1 MGERAMDCR
10 YRDYFLFCTGYY
22 DYVIA
27 TESLLIDMFDCKFSP
42 PYNHFEHGKY
52 DGMYINRYITHMIS
66 VPIHETNNLLNFIA
80 DHNNSIGVLV
90 AKFNSDNNSW
100 DIL

>member
-1 MGERAMDCR
+1 M
-10 YRDYFLFCTGYY
+10 FCTGYY
-22 DYVIA
+22 DYVIG

-52 DGMYINRYITHMIS
+52 DGRYINRYVTHMVSI
-66 VPIHETNNLLNFIA
+66 PICNTDSFLNFIA

-90 AKFNSDNNSW
+90 AKFNSDNNGW